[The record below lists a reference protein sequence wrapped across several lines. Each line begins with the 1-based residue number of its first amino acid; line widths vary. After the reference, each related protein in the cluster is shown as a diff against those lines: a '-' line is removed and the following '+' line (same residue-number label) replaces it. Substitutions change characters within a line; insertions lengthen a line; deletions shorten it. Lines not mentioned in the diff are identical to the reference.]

1 MSRLLSLALEGRNPD
16 TVRKILA
23 SGSGWSGGSGGA
35 EWPVPGVRF
44 LESNALPPWLTDTP
58 DAPPWLFARGE
69 LPDRPGVAV
78 VGARRATRYGLDVA
92 REVGR
97 IVGGAGWPVV
107 SGLALGVDGA
117 AHEGALES
125 GGTAVAVLG
134 SGIDVWY
141 PRRNRGLGE
150 RIVADGGAVVS
161 EFGPGVEPEAWR
173 FPYRNRIIAGLSS
186 VVIVVEAAVRSGAL
200 ITAGQ
205 ALAQG
210 RDVWAVPGDITRT
223 TSRGCNMLIRDGAH
237 PIQDLDDLVS
247 DLELIMGPA
256 PAGSVPPAGSMPATV
271 EEFIGDRPVAEAML
285 ELARLQATG
294 SVVVT
299 EGVLRWVS
307 RRSGGTDRVRHGEQN
322 HYAGDA
328 G

>member
-1 MSRLLSLALEGRNPD
+1 
-16 TVRKILA
+16 
-23 SGSGWSGGSGGA
+23 
-35 EWPVPGVRF
+35 
-44 LESNALPPWLTDTP
+44 
-58 DAPPWLFARGE
+58 
-69 LPDRPGVAV
+69 
-78 VGARRATRYGLDVA
+78 
-92 REVGR
+92 
-97 IVGGAGWPVV
+97 WPVV